1 MKVKYKCATVIAF
14 IAVMY
19 VENSLDFSLG
29 AIFHIIR
36 LMSKMPVIIFLS
48 ELQEID
54 LSSCV

>member
-1 MKVKYKCATVIAF
+1 
-14 IAVMY
+14 MY
-19 VENSLDFSLG
+19 VENNLDFNVG

-54 LSSCV
+54 LSSCVSQ